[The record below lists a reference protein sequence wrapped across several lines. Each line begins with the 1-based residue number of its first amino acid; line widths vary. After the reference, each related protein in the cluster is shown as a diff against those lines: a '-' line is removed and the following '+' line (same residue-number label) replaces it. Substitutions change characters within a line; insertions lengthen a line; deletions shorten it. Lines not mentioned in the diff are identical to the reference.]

1 MEIKIYFQI
10 PDFWAYPNLQ
20 HAHLGGKI
28 KKNQLQNHK
37 ISQI

>member
-20 HAHLGGKI
+20 HFTEFYRIFTRVEK
-28 KKNQLQNHK
+28 
-37 ISQI
+37 